1 MLLCLQVE
9 EGRESLREV
18 GKLKSKYS
26 MRSRKLPKCCIILER
41 KKDTAFIKAVK
52 NDLVKKG

>member
-1 MLLCLQVE
+1 ME

-26 MRSRKLPKCCIILER
+26 MRTIKLTKCGIILER